1 MAYYNE
7 DQLKRYFEKAI
18 ERVAKGKLASL
29 QQEIDLMFYKELS
42 KVKDELQV
50 KHDLERQSKIRDL
63 QVAHQEKLNL
73 IGVEYDQKLI
83 SARQEMVKEIFD
95 DVKQMLLEFVK
106 TSDYETLMASN
117 IQGVVQEHPDVPM
130 FFTIGALDRVL
141 NTLITTHYPNANITL
156 GEIELGGMMLSIP
169 SLNIEYDFTMD
180 QKLRDAYQQ
189 FLETSTLFIR
199 S

>member
-18 ERVAKGKLASL
+18 ERVAKDKMTAL
-29 QQEIDLMFYKELS
+29 QQDIDRLFYKELS

-50 KHDLERQSKIRDL
+50 KHELERQNKIRDL

-83 SARQEMVKEIFD
+83 SARQEMVQDIFS
-95 DVKQMLLEFVK
+95 DVKKQLKAFIQ
-106 TSDYETLMASN
+106 TSDYETLMKQS
-117 IQGVVQEHPDVPM
+117 VSRYTKEHPHEAL
-130 FFTIGALDRVL
+130 FFTIAPFDQVL
-141 NTLITTHYPNANITL
+141 KSYLKTHYPKATINTSS
-156 GEIELGGMMLSIP
+156 IELGGTILSIP
-169 SLNIEYDFTMD
+169 SQNIEYDLTID
-180 QKLRDAYQQ
+180 QKLQLAYQH
-189 FLETSTLFIR
+189 FLETSKLFIR